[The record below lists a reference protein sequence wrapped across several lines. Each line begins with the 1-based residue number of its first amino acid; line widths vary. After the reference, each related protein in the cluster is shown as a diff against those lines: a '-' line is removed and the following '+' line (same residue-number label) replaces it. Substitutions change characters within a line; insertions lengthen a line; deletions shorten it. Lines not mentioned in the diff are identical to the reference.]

1 VPFLTSLQPRE
12 NAVDHTS
19 AVTTPAP
26 SSTTATA
33 KPASFIEHYIGLQV
47 AGAASLLLLALE
59 EYGDGGLSP
68 RTKEQSGQLFFELFR
83 LHQFMLGHGDFNA
96 IARRHGVAVL
106 RKDDIKLATAEAA
119 VDEVL
124 QILAQV
130 VKSQL
135 S

>member
-1 VPFLTSLQPRE
+1 M
-12 NAVDHTS
+12 DHIS

-26 SSTTATA
+26 SSTTTTA

-68 RTKEQSGQLFFELFR
+68 KTKEQSGELMFELFR
-83 LHQFMLGHGDFNA
+83 LHQFMIDRGDFDA
-96 IARRHGVAVL
+96 IARTQGVAML
-106 RKDDIKLATAEAA
+106 RKDDITLATAEIA

-124 QILAQV
+124 KILAQV

>member
-1 VPFLTSLQPRE
+1 MSPLPERE
-12 NAVDHTS
+12 CAVHSQLD
-19 AVTTPAP
+19 VTTSAP

-47 AGAASLLLLALE
+47 AGAASLLILALE

-68 RTKEQSGQLFFELFR
+68 KTKEQSGQLIFELFR
-83 LHQFMLGHGDFNA
+83 LHQFMIGRGDFDA

-106 RKDDIKLATAEAA
+106 RKDGINLATAEIA

-124 QILAQV
+124 KILAKV